1 MYMTF
6 TDVFEFSS
14 LYLSLPMALVQV
26 DVDLQTLFQP
36 LMSTQ
41 RGLTRAI
48 ELRCQ
53 IDELS
58 DFTEDVDYLQQLLI
72 STFLET
78 ELTKFAPFFAY
89 DSQFKWCSWL
99 VTFASTFVDNFDSH
113 WSIWSFDIFLG
124 HFPVTALSVLP
135 AQSQEC
141 AA

>member
-6 TDVFEFSS
+6 TDVFELSS

-48 ELRCQ
+48 ELCCQ
-53 IDELS
+53 IDELT

-72 STFLET
+72 STF
-78 ELTKFAPFFAY
+78 
-89 DSQFKWCSWL
+89 
-99 VTFASTFVDNFDSH
+99 
-113 WSIWSFDIFLG
+113 
-124 HFPVTALSVLP
+124 
-135 AQSQEC
+135 
-141 AA
+141 